1 MVGGTLAINGDRGM
15 IGIKTMDICNINN
28 TATGIWDIME
38 AMEAMEAMEVM
49 EVMGAMDI
57 QCIMDT
63 INPILGNPVNTIG
76 VQHNSIGKH
85 TQCIMMAITNNGTQA
100 IHGCK
105 LI

>member
-38 AMEAMEAMEVM
+38 AMEVM

-63 INPILGNPVNTIG
+63 INPILGNPVNAIG

-85 TQCIMMAITNNGTQA
+85 TQCIMMAITNNGNNGTQA